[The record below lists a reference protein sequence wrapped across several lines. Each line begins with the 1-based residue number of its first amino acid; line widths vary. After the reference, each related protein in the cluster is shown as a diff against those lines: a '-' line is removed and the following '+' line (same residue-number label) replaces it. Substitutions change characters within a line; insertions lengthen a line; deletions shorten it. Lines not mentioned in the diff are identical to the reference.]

1 MVIKVVLC
9 YYMTSDLLIV
19 AFQMES
25 SEGSKK
31 PGKRKKLA
39 KGKKNA
45 AASDDPSNM
54 VAKKPRLIEKKVGG
68 DKNGSTRM
76 VPRNRMPRHYPT
88 EERPRKLRRHQKPF
102 SQHKRYLRP
111 SITPGT
117 ILIIVSGRHK
127 GKVCSIY
134 FVV

>member
-1 MVIKVVLC
+1 M
-9 YYMTSDLLIV
+9 LLLESENLII

-25 SEGSKK
+25 SEGATK

-45 AASDDPSNM
+45 ADSGDPSNA

-68 DKNGSTRM
+68 DKNGGTRM

-102 SQHKRYLRP
+102 SQHKRHLRS

-117 ILIIVSGRHK
+117 ILILVAGRHK
-127 GKVCSIY
+127 GKV
-134 FVV
+134 

>member
-1 MVIKVVLC
+1 MLAV
-9 YYMTSDLLIV
+9 
-19 AFQMES
+19 FQMES
-25 SEGSKK
+25 AEGATK

-39 KGKKNA
+39 KKYATGGDPNA
-45 AASDDPSNM
+45 T

-68 DKNGSTRM
+68 DKNGGTRM

-102 SQHKRYLRP
+102 SQHKRHLRS

-117 ILIIVSGRHK
+117 ILILVAGKHK
-127 GKVCSIY
+127 GKVTWCHQ
-134 FVV
+134 

>member
-1 MVIKVVLC
+1 
-9 YYMTSDLLIV
+9 LLAV
-19 AFQMES
+19 FQMES
-25 SEGSKK
+25 AEGATK

-39 KGKKNA
+39 KKNA
-45 AASDDPSNM
+45 TGGDPNAT

-68 DKNGSTRM
+68 DKNGGTRM

-102 SQHKRYLRP
+102 SQHKRHLRS

-117 ILIIVSGRHK
+117 ILILVAGKHK
-127 GKVCSIY
+127 GKVTCCHQ
-134 FVV
+134 

>member
-1 MVIKVVLC
+1 
-9 YYMTSDLLIV
+9 
-19 AFQMES
+19 MES
-25 SEGSKK
+25 PEGAIK
-31 PGKRKKLA
+31 PGKHKKLA

-45 AASDDPSNM
+45 GGSDDASNA

-68 DKNGSTRM
+68 DKNGGTRM
-76 VPRNRMPRHYPT
+76 VPRNRMPRHFPT

-117 ILIIVSGRHK
+117 ILILVSGRHK
-127 GKVCSIY
+127 GKV
-134 FVV
+134 